1 MVGMPI
7 VPDPEH
13 PERHTLVDPD
23 GLPLARYVHVLRDG
37 RVVADLFE
45 LEVPVERALPYVL
58 AELTDTRIAGSEEL
72 GRALVAAGARPHRH
86 SHAYS
91 HDLREPPPI
100 PPGFELTPVD
110 RPAIE
115 LLPVYLAAFAP
126 GHPDRMEAPM
136 ALRHLEGILAG
147 ALGEL
152 LPGSGLAVQDGRVV
166 GAILIATIA
175 DAPPPFGGPWI
186 LEVFRAPGARGAGR
200 ALLARALHRTTGS
213 LGLAVTH
220 GNPAER
226 VYASLGF
233 RRVFTAYSVDL

>member
-23 GLPLARYVHVLRDG
+23 GIPLARYVHVLRDG

-45 LEVPVERALPYVL
+45 LEVPVKRALPYVL
-58 AELTDTRIAGSEEL
+58 AELRDTRIAGSEEF

-91 HDLREPPPI
+91 HDLRNLPPS

-110 RPAIE
+110 RPATE

-147 ALGEL
+147 GLGEL
-152 LPGSGLAVQDGRVV
+152 LPGSGLAVQDGHVV

-175 DAPPPFGGPWI
+175 DAPAPFGGPWI
-186 LEVFRAPGARGAGR
+186 LEVFRAPEARGAGR
-200 ALLARALHRTTGS
+200 ALLVRALHRTSGS

-226 VYASLGF
+226 LYLALGF